1 MSEYIRKTW
10 RDGETITDAALNNI
24 ETGIE
29 EAKREAE
36 NSRIAAEKQKGASVA
51 PNLLDNSDFT
61 KPVAQRGIAATHGG
75 TEVYA
80 IDRWILTG
88 TVSKTG
94 AGLVLNGTM
103 TQVLET
109 VPSGKV
115 SAFVGMASGTATIT
129 YENGEVTITSA
140 GGTIAWAALY
150 KGSYT
155 ADNMPVYLPK
165 GYATEIMACNR
176 YFRHVLGAG
185 IMGFLTASVGYF
197 GLRVEVPMRVT
208 PTVVVSAYGSI
219 RGAGL
224 SITPT
229 SIKATGNGGGMISLE
244 VQYAQQTNCTNRVA
258 MMTTFTD
265 FMLCADLARR
275 G

>member
-36 NSRIAAEKQKGASVA
+36 NSRVAAENAKGAAVA

-61 KPVAQRGIAATHGG
+61 KPVAQAGVSASHGG
-75 TEVYA
+75 AEIYA
-80 IDRWILTG
+80 VDRWILTG
-88 TVSKTG
+88 TVSRTT

-103 TQVLET
+103 TQRLET
-109 VPSGKV
+109 VPAGRV

-129 YENGEVTITSA
+129 YADGEVTITSA

-150 KGSYT
+150 NGSYA

-165 GYATEIMACNR
+165 GYATELMECKR
-176 YFRHVLGAG
+176 YFRHVRGGG
-185 IMGFLTASVGYF
+185 IPGFMNASVGYF
-197 GLRVEVPMRVT
+197 GLPVEIPMRVT
-208 PTVVVSAYGSI
+208 PTVTVNAYGTI
-219 RGAGL
+219 RGNGV

-229 SIKATGNGGGMISLE
+229 GITASSNYPSVIGLT
-244 VQYAQQTNCTNRVA
+244 VTYANQSNANNHAGVLA
-258 MMTTFTD
+258 SGAD